1 MNKTIDMS
9 VETLIQNS
17 TNVFDTK
24 LKKRVD
30 NIKLS
35 NIHKTDFEAKYATE
49 ICNMLNIDISDLSQ
63 DEIYDLLLK
72 SENVSK
78 IKNKLFTQLVEM
90 DEDVIEEW
98 VDIIN
103 DHLEDQ
109 DEDSLKIKSSGC
121 YNLLIDYVL
130 NLFQNSY
137 IFGMDMIQFMKHGT
151 INTDSNIRDIICCDM
166 LGGGDYI

>member
-1 MNKTIDMS
+1 MS

-30 NIKLS
+30 NLKLT

-63 DEIYDLLLK
+63 DEIYELLLK

-90 DEDVIEEW
+90 DDEVIEDW
-98 VDIIN
+98 IYTIN
-103 DHLEDQ
+103 TYLEQ
-109 DEDSLKIKSSGC
+109 QEDSSKIESSGC

-130 NLFQNSY
+130 NQFQNGY
-137 IFGMDMIQFMKHGT
+137 IFSMEMIEFMKHGT
-151 INTDSNIRDIICCDM
+151 VSQDTCIIEIICCDM
-166 LGGGDYI
+166 LGNGDYI

>member
-1 MNKTIDMS
+1 MS
-9 VETLIQNS
+9 VENLLQNT

-35 NIHKTDFEAKYATE
+35 NSYKTYFEADYATE
-49 ICNMLNIDISDLSQ
+49 ICKMLNIDITDLSQ
-63 DEIYDLLLK
+63 DEIYELLMK
-72 SENVSK
+72 PENVSS
-78 IKNKLFTQLVEM
+78 IKNKIFTQLVEIN
-90 DEDVIEEW
+90 EDVLEEW
-98 VDIIN
+98 IDIIN

-109 DEDSLKIKSSGC
+109 DEDSIKIKSSGC

-137 IFGMDMIQFMKHGT
+137 IFSMDMIQFMKHGT
-151 INTDSNIRDIICCDM
+151 ICSDSCIKEVICCDM
-166 LGGGDYI
+166 LGCGDYI

>member
-1 MNKTIDMS
+1 
-9 VETLIQNS
+9 
-17 TNVFDTK
+17 
-24 LKKRVD
+24 
-30 NIKLS
+30 
-35 NIHKTDFEAKYATE
+35 
-49 ICNMLNIDISDLSQ
+49 MLNIDISDLCEN
-63 DEIYDLLLK
+63 EIYELLLNP
-72 SENVSK
+72 ENVSS

-90 DEDVIEEW
+90 DDEVIEEW

-103 DHLEDQ
+103 YHLEDQ
-109 DEDSLKIKSSGC
+109 DEDSIKINFSGC

-137 IFGMDMIQFMKHGT
+137 IFSMDMIQFMKHGT